1 MSTNTLFSDP
11 LWFTTRATGTIT
23 LGLVTLTVVL
33 GVAGAVRYAPAKM
46 GRFEVAALHRNL
58 SLLSLAVLG
67 VHIGTALADTF
78 VPIGWSAVVVPFLS
92 PYRTTWVG
100 LGTIAFDLLLAVYLT
115 SAVRLRIGQR
125 RWKAVHLCS
134 YAAWPI
140 ALFHAAGTGSD
151 TRLGLQITLYSVC
164 LAVVLGAVG
173 WRIYTIGPGHLAA
186 RAALAA
192 ASVGTAAGFYG
203 FLAAGPLAPNWSH
216 RAQHAQST
224 VLIGEDRW
232 SRTYARPTRPPPRT
246 RSKAATASACWP
258 SRRPRELLLTCVNT
272 LRSTA
277 EYRRS
282 PLTPANTR

>member
-1 MSTNTLFSDP
+1 MNTLFNDP
-11 LWFTTRATGTIT
+11 LWFTTRATGTVA
-23 LGLVTLTVVL
+23 LGLLTLTVAL
-33 GVAGAVRYAPAKM
+33 GVAGAGRYAPAKL

-78 VPIGWSAVVVPFLS
+78 VPIGWTAVLVPFLS

-134 YAAWPI
+134 YAAWPV

-151 TRLGLQITLYSVC
+151 TRLGLQIGLYSVC
-164 LAVVLGAVG
+164 LAIVLGAVW
-173 WRIYTIGPGHLAA
+173 WRLYNLGPGHLAA
-186 RAALAA
+186 RAVLAV
-192 ASVGTAAGFYG
+192 ASFGTVAGFYG

-216 RAQHAQST
+216 RAQQAQST
-224 VLIGEDRW
+224 VLTGEHR
-232 SRTYARPTRPPPRT
+232 
-246 RSKAATASACWP
+246 
-258 SRRPRELLLTCVNT
+258 
-272 LRSTA
+272 
-277 EYRRS
+277 
-282 PLTPANTR
+282 